1 MITRGKSCLRRGNL
15 STFLDNVA
23 VPASNEPLQ
32 FLYPPFA
39 KIHLIRCQNSESR
52 ACFSSTRRP
61 KSRRYQTGLQQQS
74 QSVDHKSRRW
84 LTQESYLSR
93 SDDAEEVGVRPR
105 TVISDP
111 EVNRDAV
118 LDRFGDD
125 GDHQTARLHTSSH
138 EHEEKLHNE
147 SLLENIPDPKSLNGP
162 VDHKN
167 MENKD
172 VEHEDVENEGRDT
185 TDPFMIRMV
194 QSNAPSPE
202 DREQRAL
209 MRKRDA
215 ELARMS
221 AQVNTSALSKKLRY
235 RQFIV
240 SKAKAKFK
248 AAPHWTEFMSRL
260 ERMHNE
266 TIVTPTKGLRK
277 EILLREETVA
287 FFSGTTRS
295 MENVWY
301 VRVRNG
307 CKVQVLDS
315 LESEGIYRKVV
326 LSGTKR
332 VIELVEKQF
341 QQYDEQIRQS
351 GVSPVIPSML
361 ALRQQG
367 VTPPL
372 VRRWWFSPPSND
384 NRTMVSEPMP
394 GTVVNSIR
402 KFNRLVEQWVYY
414 EPPVKGYWHT
424 TRVKDELVDL
434 FTRPGNKL
442 YLSSNALHLALT
454 WLTDHEF
461 LDSARRVFE
470 VAKVVST
477 TNTLNVFLRA
487 TAKRQDPW
495 YFRYVLMEMEK
506 AGVQPN
512 GHTWMALLK
521 SVVSPGPRRELMRH
535 MKELGLT
542 NDKRVLHDMIEHD
555 LSLMVSTFLEEDN
568 NIQTFLETLERDY
581 GSDIMT
587 TNLFNEILNAVFL
600 RRDFDLAAD
609 ILKSYE
615 RFGLA
620 PNARTFTAA
629 LSIFYRIGPAVE
641 TMTQYLRD
649 YEHLL
654 HHRHYDMLFLDAIA
668 SNAINACRVIW
679 RYASMRG
686 ETSPTMRYMVL
697 SSLLGKATGK
707 GAKHVANSQ
716 HIHHHIGALVVGL
729 TYPQTQPTT
738 KAASLVPTQYQAN
751 PVAYLLRNRDK
762 MSASEKN
769 KLVKALM
776 EDDIERGTRHKPLE
790 PFTVML
796 DAAVRLDSSLEYSWD
811 KPKEGSYAGMKNL
824 PTIEI
829 LKHAIDV
836 PVEQAS
842 QPLADMAGL

>member
-39 KIHLIRCQNSESR
+39 KIQLIRCPASESR

-61 KSRRYQTGLQQQS
+61 RLRRHYNGLQQQS
-74 QSVDHKSRRW
+74 QSVGHKSRRW
-84 LTQESYLSR
+84 MTQDSYLAR
-93 SDDAEEVGVRPR
+93 RDDVDGGRVGHRA
-105 TVISDP
+105 VISDP
-111 EVNRDAV
+111 ELNREAV
-118 LDRFGDD
+118 LNRFDD
-125 GDHQTARLHTSSH
+125 GYQRTGRLHASPPERKTQ
-138 EHEEKLHNE
+138 LQNE
-147 SLLENIPDPKSLNGP
+147 SELDNLPDEPVGKEDTENQN
-162 VDHKN
+162 VEY
-167 MENKD
+167 EN
-172 VEHEDVENEGRDT
+172 VENEGLDT
-185 TDPFMIRMV
+185 KPFTIRTV

-202 DREQRAL
+202 ERELRSL

-215 ELARMS
+215 DLARMS

-240 SKAKAKFK
+240 SQPKAKFK
-248 AAPHWTEFMSRL
+248 TLPHWTEFMSRL

-266 TIVTPTKGLRK
+266 TIVTPTKGVRK

-295 MENVWY
+295 MENIWY
-301 VRVRNG
+301 VRIRNG
-307 CKVQVLDS
+307 CKVQILDS

-332 VIELVEKQF
+332 VIELVERQF

-351 GVSPVIPSML
+351 GLSPVIPSML

-384 NRTMVSEPMP
+384 NRTTVSEPVP

-414 EPPVKGYWHT
+414 EPPVKDYWHT

-434 FTRPGNKL
+434 FTSPGNKL

-454 WLTDHEF
+454 WLLDHEF
-461 LDSARRVFE
+461 LDSARKVFE

-477 TNTLNVFLRA
+477 TNTFNAFLRA

-506 AGVQPN
+506 ARVQPN
-512 GHTWMALLK
+512 GHSWMALLK
-521 SVVSPGPRRELMRH
+521 SLVSPGSRRELMRR

-542 NDKRVLHDMIEHD
+542 KDKRVLHDMIEHD
-555 LSLMVSTFLEEDN
+555 LSLMVSTFLEEGHE
-568 NIQTFLETLERDY
+568 IQAFLETLERDY

-609 ILKSYE
+609 ILKSYK

-629 LSIFYRIGPAVE
+629 LPIFYRIDPAVE
-641 TMTQYLRD
+641 VITPYLRD
-649 YEHLL
+649 HEHLL

-686 ETSPTMRYMVL
+686 ETSPTMRYIVL

-707 GAKHVANSQ
+707 GSKHVINPD
-716 HIHHHIGALVVGL
+716 HIHHHIGALVIGL
-729 TYPQTQPTT
+729 VYPQTQPGT
-738 KAASLVPTQYQAN
+738 KAASLVPQEYQMN
-751 PVAYLLRNRDK
+751 PIIYLLRNRDK

-776 EDDIERGTRHKPLE
+776 EDDIERGTQCQPLE

-796 DAAVRLDSSLEYSWD
+796 DAAVRLDSSPEYSWD
-811 KPKEGSYAGMKNL
+811 RPEEGNHVGMKNL
-824 PTIEI
+824 PTIEM
-829 LKHAIDV
+829 LKHVIDV

-842 QPLADMAGL
+842 QPSADTAGL

>member
-23 VPASNEPLQ
+23 VPASNEPLH

-39 KIHLIRCQNSESR
+39 KIYLTRRQTSESR

-61 KSRRYQTGLQQQS
+61 KSRDHTGFREHGQS
-74 QSVDHKSRRW
+74 AERRSRRW
-84 LTQESYLSR
+84 LNQDSYLSR
-93 SDDAEEVGVRPR
+93 SDNVGDVDVRSR
-105 TVISDP
+105 TVISNP

-118 LDRFGDD
+118 LDRFED
-125 GDHQTARLHTSSH
+125 GQRTGRPHTDSQ
-138 EHEEKLHNE
+138 EHETELHRE
-147 SLLENIPDPKSLNGP
+147 SEVEDLPDPKYLNEL
-162 VDHKN
+162 VDH
-167 MENKD
+167 ENIEND
-172 VEHEDVENEGRDT
+172 EYEDVENEDLDT
-185 TDPFMIRMV
+185 ADSITIRTV
-194 QSNAPSPE
+194 QSNAPPPE
-202 DREQRAL
+202 ERERRAL

-221 AQVNTSALSKKLRY
+221 AQVKTSALSKKMRY

-240 SKAKAKFK
+240 SKPKAQHKRS
-248 AAPHWTEFMSRL
+248 PHWTEFMARL

-287 FFSGTTRS
+287 YFSGTTRS

-301 VRVRNG
+301 VRIRNG
-307 CKVQVLDS
+307 CKIQVLDS

-332 VIELVEKQF
+332 VIELVEKEF
-341 QQYDEQIRQS
+341 HQYDEQIRQS
-351 GVSPVIPSML
+351 GLPPVVPSML

-367 VTPPL
+367 VKPPL
-372 VRRWWFSPPSND
+372 VRRWWYGAPNNN
-384 NRTMVSEPMP
+384 NRTVVSEPAP

-414 EPPVKGYWHT
+414 EPPIKGYWHT

-434 FTRPGNKL
+434 FTRPGNEL

-461 LDSARRVFE
+461 LDSARTVFE

-477 TNTLNVFLRA
+477 TNTFNIFLRA

-495 YFRYVLMEMEK
+495 YFRHVLMEMEK
-506 AGVQPN
+506 AGLQPN

-521 SVVSPGPRRELMRH
+521 SLVSPGPRRQLMRR

-542 NDKRVLHDMIEHD
+542 KDMRVLHDMIEHD
-555 LSLMVSTFLEEDN
+555 LSLMVSTFLEEGND
-568 NIQTFLETLERDY
+568 IQAFLESLEQDY

-609 ILKSYE
+609 ILESYE

-629 LSIFYRIGPAVE
+629 LPIFYRIGPAVE
-641 TMTQYLRD
+641 IMTPYLRD
-649 YEHLL
+649 HEHLL
-654 HHRHYDMLFLDAIA
+654 YHRHYDMLFLDAIA

-686 ETSPTMRYMVL
+686 ETSPTMRYIVL
-697 SSLLGKATGK
+697 SSLLGKATGR
-707 GAKHVANSQ
+707 GAKNVINPG
-716 HIHHHIGALVVGL
+716 HIHHHIGALVIGL
-729 TYPQTQPTT
+729 NYPQTQPTT
-738 KAASLVPTQYQAN
+738 KAASLVPLKYQSN
-751 PVAYLLRNRDK
+751 PVIYLLRNRDN
-762 MSASEKN
+762 MTGSEKN

-776 EDDIERGTRHKPLE
+776 EDDIERGRQHQPLE

-796 DAAVRLDSSLEYSWD
+796 DAAVRLDSSPEYSWD
-811 KPKEGSYAGMKNL
+811 RPKEGNYAGMKNL
-824 PTIEI
+824 PTMEI
-829 LKHAIDV
+829 LKHVIDV

-842 QPLADMAGL
+842 QSLADIAGL

>member
-1 MITRGKSCLRRGNL
+1 MITRSKSCLRRGNL

-23 VPASNEPLQ
+23 VPTSNEPLQ
-32 FLYPPFA
+32 FLYPPFV
-39 KIHLIRCQNSESR
+39 KIHSTRCRAAESR
-52 ACFSSTRRP
+52 AYFSSTRRP
-61 KSRRYQTGLQQQS
+61 KSCDHTGFQKHS
-74 QSVDHKSRRW
+74 QSVERKSRRW

-93 SDDAEEVGVRPR
+93 SNNDDDVEIRSR

-111 EVNRDAV
+111 DVNRDAV
-118 LDRFGDD
+118 LDRFED
-125 GDHQTARLHTSSH
+125 GQRTGRPHASFR
-138 EHEEKLHNE
+138 EHETE
-147 SLLENIPDPKSLNGP
+147 SDTKSELENLPDPKLPNEPLGHNNLEIE
-162 VDHKN
+162 DA
-167 MENKD
+167 EY
-172 VEHEDVENEGRDT
+172 EDVENQDLDT
-185 TDPFMIRMV
+185 TNSITIRTV
-194 QSNAPSPE
+194 QSNAPPPE
-202 DREQRAL
+202 ERERRAL

-215 ELARMS
+215 ELARLS
-221 AQVNTSALSKKLRY
+221 AQVNTSALSKKMRY
-235 RQFIV
+235 RQFLM
-240 SKAKAKFK
+240 SKPKARFK
-248 AAPHWTEFMSRL
+248 TPPHWTEFMARL

-266 TIVTPTKGLRK
+266 TIVTPTKGFRK

-295 MENVWY
+295 MENIWY

-341 QQYDEQIRQS
+341 QQYDEQIRHS
-351 GVSPVIPSML
+351 AFSPVVPSML

-372 VRRWWFSPPSND
+372 VRGWWYNAPNND
-384 NRTMVSEPMP
+384 NHTMVSEPAP

-402 KFNRLVEQWVYY
+402 KFNMLVEQWVYY
-414 EPPVKGYWHT
+414 EPRVKGYWHT

-454 WLTDHEF
+454 WLTEHEF
-461 LDSARRVFE
+461 LDSARMVFE
-470 VAKVVST
+470 AAKAVST
-477 TNTLNVFLRA
+477 TNTFNIFLRS

-495 YFRYVLMEMEK
+495 YFRHVLMEMEK
-506 AGVQPN
+506 AGLQPN
-512 GHTWMALLK
+512 GHTWLALLK
-521 SVVSPGPRRELMRH
+521 SLVSPGPRRQLMRR

-542 NDKRVLHDMIEHD
+542 KDKRVLHDMIGHD
-555 LSLMVSTFLEEDN
+555 LSLMVSTFLEEGND
-568 NIQTFLETLERDY
+568 IQAFLETLERDY

-600 RRDFDLAAD
+600 RRDFDLTAD

-620 PNARTFTAA
+620 LNARTFTAA
-629 LSIFYRIGPAVE
+629 LSIFYRIGPTVE
-641 TMTQYLRD
+641 VMTPYLRD
-649 YEHLL
+649 HEHLL

-686 ETSPTMRYMVL
+686 ETSPTMRYIVL
-697 SSLLGKATGK
+697 SSLLGKATGQ
-707 GAKHVANSQ
+707 GAKHVINPE
-716 HIHHHIGALVVGL
+716 HIHHHIGALVIGL
-729 TYPQTQPTT
+729 DYPQTPPST
-738 KAASLVPTQYQAN
+738 KAASLVPLQYQSN
-751 PVAYLLRNRDK
+751 PIIYLLRNRDK
-762 MSASEKN
+762 MTMSERN
-769 KLVKALM
+769 KLAKALM
-776 EDDIERGTRHKPLE
+776 ENDIERGQQYQPLE

-796 DAAVRLDSSLEYSWD
+796 DAAVRLDSSPEYSWD
-811 KPKEGSYAGMKNL
+811 RPKEGNYAGMKNL
-824 PTIEI
+824 PTMEI
-829 LKHAIDV
+829 LKHVIDV

-842 QPLADMAGL
+842 QPLADKAGL

>member
-15 STFLDNVA
+15 SSFIDNVA
-23 VPASNEPLQ
+23 VPASTEPLQ

-39 KIHLIRCQNSESR
+39 KIHLIRCQVSESR

-61 KSRRYQTGLQQQS
+61 KSRKHHNGIQQPN
-74 QSVDHKSRRW
+74 QSVDYKSRRW

-93 SDDAEEVGVRPR
+93 NDASEEVEISPR
-105 TVISDP
+105 TVISDRD
-111 EVNRDAV
+111 VNRSTV
-118 LDRFGDD
+118 LERYED
-125 GDHQTARLHTSSH
+125 GPRIGRPHTSSR
-138 EHEEKLHNE
+138 EHETEPNTTNE
-147 SLLENIPDPKSLNGP
+147 LEDLPDPKTLYKNVNYKKVQNDDMELGKECQGTTKSFKTRTVQPHASLSEESER
-162 VDHKN
+162 HTL
-167 MENKD
+167 MR
-172 VEHEDVENEGRDT
+172 GRDAT
-185 TDPFMIRMV
+185 P
-194 QSNAPSPE
+194 
-202 DREQRAL
+202 
-209 MRKRDA
+209 
-215 ELARMS
+215 
-221 AQVNTSALSKKLRY
+221 AQVNTPSLSKKMRY

-240 SKAKAKFK
+240 SKPKAQFK
-248 AAPHWTEFMSRL
+248 TPPHWTEFMARL

-266 TIVTPTKGLRK
+266 TIMTPTKGLRK
-277 EILLREETVA
+277 EILLREETIA

-295 MENVWY
+295 MENIWF
-301 VRVRNG
+301 VRIRNG

-341 QQYDEQIRQS
+341 QQYDEQVRQS
-351 GVSPVIPSML
+351 ELPPVIPSML

-372 VRRWWFSPPSND
+372 VRRWWYAAPNSD
-384 NRTMVSEPMP
+384 NRAMVSEPAP

-414 EPPVKGYWHT
+414 EPPIKGYWHT

-434 FTRPGNKL
+434 FTRPGNKI
-442 YLSSNALHLALT
+442 YHSSNALHLALT

-461 LDSARRVFE
+461 LDSARVVFE
-470 VAKVVST
+470 AAREVST
-477 TNTLNVFLRA
+477 TNTLNIFLRA

-495 YFRYVLMEMEK
+495 YFRYVLTEMEK
-506 AGVQPN
+506 AGLQPN

-521 SVVSPGPRRELMRH
+521 SLISPGPTRELMRR

-542 NDKRVLHDMIEHD
+542 KDKRVLHDMIEHD
-555 LSLMVSTFLEEDN
+555 LPLMVSTFLEEGND
-568 NIQTFLETLERDY
+568 IQAFLETLERDY

-609 ILKSYE
+609 ILRSYE

-629 LSIFYRIGPAVE
+629 LPVFYRIGPAVE
-641 TMTQYLRD
+641 VMTPYLRD

-686 ETSPTMRYMVL
+686 ETSPTMRYIVL
-697 SSLLGKATGK
+697 SSLLGKASGK
-707 GAKHVANSQ
+707 GAKHVINPE
-716 HIHHHIGALVVGL
+716 HIHHHIGALVIGL
-729 TYPQTQPTT
+729 SYPQTQPTT
-738 KAASLVPTQYQAN
+738 KAASLVPPQYQSN
-751 PVAYLLRNRDK
+751 PIVYLLRNRNK
-762 MSASEKN
+762 MTASEKN
-769 KLVKALM
+769 KLVKAFM
-776 EDDIERGTRHKPLE
+776 EDDIERGPQYQPLE

-796 DAAVRLDSSLEYSWD
+796 DAAVRLDSSPEYSWD
-811 KPKEGSYAGMKNL
+811 RPKEGNYVGTKKL

-836 PVEQAS
+836 PVERAPQS
-842 QPLADMAGL
+842 PADKAGL